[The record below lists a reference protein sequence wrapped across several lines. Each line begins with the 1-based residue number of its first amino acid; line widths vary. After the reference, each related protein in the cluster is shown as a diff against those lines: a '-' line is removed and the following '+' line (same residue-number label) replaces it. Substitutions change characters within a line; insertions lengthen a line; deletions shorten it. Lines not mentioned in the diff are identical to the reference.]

1 MLPLHTY
8 TYTPPRVPCV
18 PLLFLF
24 TVAFTMLL
32 LIILIALQ
40 RTTPEPTQNKPE
52 LNKRATHTHTLY
64 THVPYRMTKFNT
76 GLIEW

>member
-1 MLPLHTY
+1 
-8 TYTPPRVPCV
+8 
-18 PLLFLF
+18 
-24 TVAFTMLL
+24 MLL